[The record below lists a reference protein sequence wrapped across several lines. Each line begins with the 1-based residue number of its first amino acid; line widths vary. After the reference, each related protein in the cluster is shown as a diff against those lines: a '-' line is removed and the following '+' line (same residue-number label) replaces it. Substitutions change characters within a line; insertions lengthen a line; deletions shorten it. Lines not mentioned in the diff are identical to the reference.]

1 MHGPREHRNPDSLT
15 NRACATTRGNF
26 REPAA
31 SSAPARPTPRQQ
43 ASDHL
48 CRRLAGTQNV
58 HLRANHVLI
67 GIEPM
72 PAPIGGYRVSSL
84 AQYVTKVSAVIPRRI
99 E

>member
-1 MHGPREHRNPDSLT
+1 VRDDQRELPGTGRKFS
-15 NRACATTRGNF
+15 
-26 REPAA
+26 
-31 SSAPARPTPRQQ
+31 PARPDPRQQ

-84 AQYVTKVSAVIPRRI
+84 AQCVTKVSAVIPRRI